1 MQAGEKGSLLGRGSE
16 KPLYQE
22 GQGLITSLSPKR
34 VLLRI
39 QNGKI
44 PKPVAI
50 EITAKG
56 QVAQL
61 TECSLAHL
69 TYHV

>member
-1 MQAGEKGSLLGRGSE
+1 MTERESD
-16 KPLYQE
+16 QE

-44 PKPVAI
+44 PKPVTI

-61 TECSLAHL
+61 TERSLAHL
-69 TYHV
+69 TYYV